1 LGDENV
7 VNVPR
12 PATNAT
18 GILSR
23 HSDLTKSFLAFNNH
37 RFHSTLRGRIRE
49 MVAVRVP
56 WKAK

>member
-37 RFHSTLRGRIRE
+37 RFHSTLRSRIRE

-56 WKAK
+56 